1 MSLSSFSDAF
11 ADAVEAVTPSLLGVP
26 RRRALATLTAVDAH
40 HLMGSA
46 KLARHAPK
54 EALLPNG
61 ETLEVRFVA
70 ASRGLDV
77 AVFETEAE
85 LTPVRWS
92 ETVRVGNLVLPVAY
106 GPRATLGVV
115 ARVGGPWVTPS
126 GHQVDR
132 YLHVDGSLPL
142 GFAGGPLLGPGGALG
157 INVRGLV
164 RGGTTIPARTVQNA
178 LEALLKHGNAEPG
191 FLGIGGASATL
202 TDAQAKVAGQAEALL
217 VVAVEPGTPADGVLT
232 VGDIVLALAGS
243 PIDSVPGLR
252 AALTSHAAG
261 SEVTLKVLSGGTVEE
276 RQVTLG
282 ERSSC
287 R

>member
-1 MSLSSFSDAF
+1 MTLSTISDAF
-11 ADAVEAVTPSLLGVP
+11 ADAVESVAPSLLGAP
-26 RRRALATLTAVDAH
+26 RRRAIATLTAVDAH
-40 HLMGSA
+40 HLVGGSR
-46 KLARHAPK
+46 LARRAPT

-61 ETLEVRFVA
+61 EAVPVRLVA
-70 ASRGLDV
+70 ASRGLDI

-115 ARVGGPWVTPS
+115 SRVGGPWVTPS
-126 GHQVDR
+126 GHEVDR

-142 GFAGGPLLGPGGALG
+142 GFAGGPLVGPGGVLG
-157 INVRGLV
+157 LNVRGLV
-164 RGGTTIPARTVQNA
+164 RGGTTLPARTVQNA
-178 LEALLKHGNAEPG
+178 LEALLKHGSTEPG
-191 FLGIGGASATL
+191 FLGIGGAAATL
-202 TDAQAKVAGQAEALL
+202 TEAQAEVAGQSEALL

-232 VGDIVLALAGS
+232 VGDIVLSLGGNRV
-243 PIDSVPGLR
+243 DSVPGLR
-252 AALTSHAAG
+252 AALTSHPAG
-261 SEVTLKVLSGGTVEE
+261 AEVTLSVLSGGKLEE

-282 ERSSC
+282 ERASC